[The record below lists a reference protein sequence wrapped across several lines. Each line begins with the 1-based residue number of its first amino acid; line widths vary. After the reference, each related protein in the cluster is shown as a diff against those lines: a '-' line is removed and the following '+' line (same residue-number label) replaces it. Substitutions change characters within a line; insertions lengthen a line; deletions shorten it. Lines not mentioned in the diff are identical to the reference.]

1 MNEKNLPDDIA
12 SKSLNELTDLADEI
26 IKNLE
31 NRNNLENTSEDYAN
45 LLKINRLIEKKF
57 QKNFKEIS
65 DKTIFKIKD
74 IKSNK
79 NAKSTGR
86 KSGAKDSAERAAAE
100 KKETFGQRFAKE
112 RKAAKK
118 RGDELTHVFTYKGK
132 KYSTRN
138 EKEEATSSIS
148 QNTSNKKNR

>member
-31 NRNNLENTSEDYAN
+31 NKNNIENTSEDYAN

-79 NAKSTGR
+79 NAK
-86 KSGAKDSAERAAAE
+86 KVK
-100 KKETFGQRFAKE
+100 
-112 RKAAKK
+112 
-118 RGDELTHVFTYKGK
+118 
-132 KYSTRN
+132 
-138 EKEEATSSIS
+138 
-148 QNTSNKKNR
+148 

>member
-12 SKSLNELTDLADEI
+12 SKSLNELTDLADQI

-31 NRNNLENTSEDYAN
+31 NENNLENTSEDYAN

-65 DKTIFKIKD
+65 NKTNFKIKV

-79 NAKSTGR
+79 NAK
-86 KSGAKDSAERAAAE
+86 KVK
-100 KKETFGQRFAKE
+100 
-112 RKAAKK
+112 
-118 RGDELTHVFTYKGK
+118 
-132 KYSTRN
+132 
-138 EKEEATSSIS
+138 
-148 QNTSNKKNR
+148 

>member
-31 NRNNLENTSEDYAN
+31 NRNNLENTSEDYTK

-57 QKNFKEIS
+57 HKNFKEIS
-65 DKTIFKIKD
+65 DKTNLKIKD

-79 NAKSTGR
+79 NAK
-86 KSGAKDSAERAAAE
+86 KVK
-100 KKETFGQRFAKE
+100 
-112 RKAAKK
+112 
-118 RGDELTHVFTYKGK
+118 
-132 KYSTRN
+132 
-138 EKEEATSSIS
+138 
-148 QNTSNKKNR
+148 

>member
-1 MNEKNLPDDIA
+1 MNEKNLPDDIT

-31 NRNNLENTSEDYAN
+31 NINNLENTSEDYAN

-79 NAKSTGR
+79 NAK
-86 KSGAKDSAERAAAE
+86 KVK
-100 KKETFGQRFAKE
+100 
-112 RKAAKK
+112 
-118 RGDELTHVFTYKGK
+118 
-132 KYSTRN
+132 
-138 EKEEATSSIS
+138 
-148 QNTSNKKNR
+148 

>member
-65 DKTIFKIKD
+65 DKTNFKIKD

-79 NAKSTGR
+79 NAK
-86 KSGAKDSAERAAAE
+86 KIK
-100 KKETFGQRFAKE
+100 
-112 RKAAKK
+112 
-118 RGDELTHVFTYKGK
+118 
-132 KYSTRN
+132 
-138 EKEEATSSIS
+138 
-148 QNTSNKKNR
+148 

>member
-12 SKSLNELTDLADEI
+12 LKSLNELTDLADQI

-31 NRNNLENTSEDYAN
+31 NENNLENTSEDYAN

-79 NAKSTGR
+79 NAK
-86 KSGAKDSAERAAAE
+86 KAK
-100 KKETFGQRFAKE
+100 
-112 RKAAKK
+112 
-118 RGDELTHVFTYKGK
+118 
-132 KYSTRN
+132 
-138 EKEEATSSIS
+138 
-148 QNTSNKKNR
+148 

>member
-57 QKNFKEIS
+57 QKKIKEIS

-79 NAKSTGR
+79 NAK
-86 KSGAKDSAERAAAE
+86 KVK
-100 KKETFGQRFAKE
+100 
-112 RKAAKK
+112 
-118 RGDELTHVFTYKGK
+118 
-132 KYSTRN
+132 
-138 EKEEATSSIS
+138 
-148 QNTSNKKNR
+148 

>member
-31 NRNNLENTSEDYAN
+31 NENNLENTSGDYAN

-57 QKNFKEIS
+57 QKNLKEIS
-65 DKTIFKIKD
+65 DKTNLKIKN

-79 NAKSTGR
+79 NAK
-86 KSGAKDSAERAAAE
+86 KFK
-100 KKETFGQRFAKE
+100 
-112 RKAAKK
+112 
-118 RGDELTHVFTYKGK
+118 
-132 KYSTRN
+132 
-138 EKEEATSSIS
+138 
-148 QNTSNKKNR
+148 

>member
-12 SKSLNELTDLADEI
+12 SKSLNELTDLANKI

-31 NRNNLENTSEDYAN
+31 NENNLNNTSEDYAN

-57 QKNFKEIS
+57 QKNLKEIS

-79 NAKSTGR
+79 NAK
-86 KSGAKDSAERAAAE
+86 KIK
-100 KKETFGQRFAKE
+100 
-112 RKAAKK
+112 
-118 RGDELTHVFTYKGK
+118 
-132 KYSTRN
+132 
-138 EKEEATSSIS
+138 
-148 QNTSNKKNR
+148 

>member
-12 SKSLNELTDLADEI
+12 SKYLNELTDLADQI

-31 NRNNLENTSEDYAN
+31 NENNLENTSEDYAN

-79 NAKSTGR
+79 NAK
-86 KSGAKDSAERAAAE
+86 KVK
-100 KKETFGQRFAKE
+100 
-112 RKAAKK
+112 
-118 RGDELTHVFTYKGK
+118 
-132 KYSTRN
+132 
-138 EKEEATSSIS
+138 
-148 QNTSNKKNR
+148 

>member
-12 SKSLNELTDLADEI
+12 SKSLNELTDLANEI

-79 NAKSTGR
+79 NAK
-86 KSGAKDSAERAAAE
+86 KVK
-100 KKETFGQRFAKE
+100 
-112 RKAAKK
+112 
-118 RGDELTHVFTYKGK
+118 
-132 KYSTRN
+132 
-138 EKEEATSSIS
+138 
-148 QNTSNKKNR
+148 

>member
-1 MNEKNLPDDIA
+1 MPDDIA

-79 NAKSTGR
+79 NAK
-86 KSGAKDSAERAAAE
+86 KIK
-100 KKETFGQRFAKE
+100 
-112 RKAAKK
+112 
-118 RGDELTHVFTYKGK
+118 
-132 KYSTRN
+132 
-138 EKEEATSSIS
+138 
-148 QNTSNKKNR
+148 

>member
-26 IKNLE
+26 INNLE

-57 QKNFKEIS
+57 QNNFKEIS
-65 DKTIFKIKD
+65 DKTMFKIKY

-79 NAKSTGR
+79 NAK
-86 KSGAKDSAERAAAE
+86 KVK
-100 KKETFGQRFAKE
+100 
-112 RKAAKK
+112 
-118 RGDELTHVFTYKGK
+118 
-132 KYSTRN
+132 
-138 EKEEATSSIS
+138 
-148 QNTSNKKNR
+148 

>member
-1 MNEKNLPDDIA
+1 MNEKNLPDDIV
-12 SKSLNELTDLADEI
+12 SKSLNELTDLADKI

-79 NAKSTGR
+79 NAK
-86 KSGAKDSAERAAAE
+86 KVK
-100 KKETFGQRFAKE
+100 
-112 RKAAKK
+112 
-118 RGDELTHVFTYKGK
+118 
-132 KYSTRN
+132 
-138 EKEEATSSIS
+138 
-148 QNTSNKKNR
+148 